1 MPARNAGAGD
11 VIQVERELPRRIR
24 RELIHGQSGR
34 DEPARSGGKCAN
46 EAKSPPASSWLSCAR
61 RSPKLLTLT
70 LECRA
75 NDDVD
80 VVADERH

>member
-1 MPARNAGAGD
+1 MPAHKAGAGD
-11 VIQVERELPRRIR
+11 VSQVEFELPRRIKL
-24 RELIHGQSGR
+24 ELSHGQSGR
-34 DEPARSGGKCAN
+34 DEPARCGGKCAN
-46 EAKSPPASSWLSCAR
+46 KAKSPPARSWLSCAR
-61 RSPKLLTLT
+61 RPPKLLTLT

>member
-1 MPARNAGAGD
+1 MPAHKAGAGD
-11 VIQVERELPRRIR
+11 VSQVERELPRRIKL
-24 RELIHGQSGR
+24 ELSHGQSGR

>member
-1 MPARNAGAGD
+1 MPAHKAGAGD
-11 VIQVERELPRRIR
+11 VSQVEFELPRRIKL
-24 RELIHGQSGR
+24 ELSHSQPVR

-46 EAKSPPASSWLSCAR
+46 EAKSPPACSWLSCAR

-70 LECRA
+70 LECRT
-75 NDDVD
+75 NNDVD

>member
-1 MPARNAGAGD
+1 MPADEAGAGD
-11 VIQVERELPRRIR
+11 VSQVELELPRRIKL
-24 RELIHGQSGR
+24 ELSHGQSRR
-34 DEPARSGGKCAN
+34 DEPARSGGKCVN
-46 EAKSPPASSWLSCAR
+46 EAKSPPACSWLSCAR

-80 VVADERH
+80 VVADERR

>member
-1 MPARNAGAGD
+1 MPGHKAGAGD
-11 VIQVERELPRRIR
+11 VSQVEREPPRRIR
-24 RELIHGQSGR
+24 LELSHGQSGR
-34 DEPARSGGKCAN
+34 YEPARSGSKCAD
-46 EAKSPPASSWLSCAR
+46 EAKSPPACSWLSCAR

-70 LECRA
+70 LKCRA

>member
-1 MPARNAGAGD
+1 MPTHKAEAGD
-11 VIQVERELPRRIR
+11 VSQVELELPCRI
-24 RELIHGQSGR
+24 ELELSHGQSGR

-46 EAKSPPASSWLSCAR
+46 EAKSPPGCSWLSCAR

-75 NDDVD
+75 NDDVN